1 MDAFYRS
8 FFVLNIL
15 VQVSTKSDEFLD
27 QVIQDYEAYA
37 KENQRLQME
46 NDRLVSK
53 VDELTKQVAVGSSG
67 QTARPT
73 TNMTNAVTIKNG
85 TLPYFFSK
93 HDHYRHRSLCKLG
106 LSSAYI

>member
-1 MDAFYRS
+1 MT
-8 FFVLNIL
+8 LNSL
-15 VQVSTKSDEFLD
+15 DVQNKTFNPQFRGFSKHEVDEFLD

-73 TNMTNAVTIKNG
+73 TNMTNMDVLKRLSN
-85 TLPYFFSK
+85 LE
-93 HDHYRHRSLCKLG
+93 RHVFGAQLNDDDDRSNRF
-106 LSSAYI
+106 